1 VIVQQRVD
9 RLDHLHNASNEAMAS
24 QAATETISERLL
36 LQGILPTPSAI
47 EPKDARTSRQS
58 WLS

>member
-1 VIVQQRVD
+1 
-9 RLDHLHNASNEAMAS
+9 MAS

-47 EPKDARTSRQS
+47 ELKDARTSRQS